1 MALFFTNSCY
11 SRRMLETFSVNQ
23 IHLTALRAVRLDK
36 QLSAFIGNIFEK
48 EENAMSES
56 EELANVS

>member
-1 MALFFTNSCY
+1 
-11 SRRMLETFSVNQ
+11 MLETFSVNQ